1 MTLYS
6 KEVEKDSIYSLQ
18 KKKSQKETN
27 MHPQDSGRV

>member
-6 KEVEKDSIYSLQ
+6 KELEKDSIYSLQ
-18 KKKSQKETN
+18 KKSQEETN